1 MDALT
6 RPLTAEGV
14 DELDLARSRLYG
26 LLGLLLAAPPSR
38 AALDRIAAALRGGG
52 GAAPGSPLGRAL
64 DELGAL
70 AAATPEAEAEREY
83 NALFVGVDR
92 GELVPYA
99 SYYLTGFLHS
109 RPLARL
115 RQEMAAL
122 GLERAPGVPEPED
135 HIAALCEV
143 MAGLIAGDF
152 AAAPGGG
159 TGERGFFERHLAPW
173 AGRFFRDLERA
184 RAARLY
190 RPVGAVGRLLVDI
203 DEAAWAMAP
212 PAAGD
217 VDDGRPGAAATV
229 SGRA

>member
-6 RPLTAEGV
+6 RPAEEV

-26 LLGLLLAAPPSR
+26 LLGTLLAAPPSR
-38 AALDRIAAALRGGG
+38 AELDRVATALRGGSD
-52 GAAPGSPLGRAL
+52 GAATPLGSAL
-64 DELGAL
+64 AELAAL
-70 AAATPEAEAEREY
+70 AAEAPEAEAEREY
-83 NALFVGVDR
+83 NALFIGVDR

-115 RQEMAAL
+115 RQDMEAL

-143 MAGLIAGDF
+143 MAGLIAGEF
-152 AAAPGGG
+152 GAPVPGGA
-159 TGERGFFERHLAPW
+159 GERSFFERHVAPW
-173 AGRFFRDLERA
+173 AGRFFGDLERA

-190 RPVGAVGRLLVDI
+190 RPVGTAGRLLI
-203 DEAAWAMAP
+203 EIEEAAWAMAP

-217 VDDGRPGAAATV
+217 GPGAAQAV